1 MKTIMNF
8 ILKIFELLKSDPEI
22 SIAKYLIGVGLA
34 TNGIGSIIYYYQDNS
49 SQHILSYSSGFDIT
63 GYILIFVGLAI
74 LIRRYFTMKNNAVTL
89 AYGIGIENMDIHIP
103 IQAVP
108 KYERF
113 DCIKINLATIN
124 SYDRDKVID
133 NYKFNK
139 TLIEQRIQNKHSKK
153 VYIGALGSF
162 PYLFLL
168 GTLFRNAYSNIVIL
182 DYDRHAQGGGK
193 WYKLPSM
200 NESNLKIC
208 HELMYSEMSIE
219 DKINELNNSSSDE
232 VGIALS
238 YTFTVNKE
246 AIPSQLQSNTL
257 YLKNSLGIG
266 HDKLTNEEAQKA
278 LLNELSVYIA
288 TLWYQHKKVH
298 LFVSAQSSMYI
309 NMGKSYMNN
318 AHGVLVLHN
327 YDNASKT
334 YNWCIEFD
342 KGNITH

>member
-1 MKTIMNF
+1 MKSIMNF

-22 SIAKYLIGVGLA
+22 GLVKYLITAGVSS
-34 TNGIGSIIYYYQDNS
+34 NGIGSIIYHYQDKS
-49 SQHILSYSSGFDIT
+49 TQHTLSYSSGFDIT
-63 GYILIFVGLAI
+63 GYILIFIGLVI

-89 AYGIGIENMDIHIP
+89 AYGIGIENMDIHVP
-103 IQAVP
+103 IQAIP

-113 DCIKINLATIN
+113 DCIKINLATID

-139 TLIEQRIQNKHSKK
+139 TLIEQRIQNRNSVK
-153 VYIGALGSF
+153 VYVGALGSF

-193 WYKLPSM
+193 WYKLPPM
-200 NESNLKIC
+200 NENNLKVC

-238 YTFTVNKE
+238 YTFTVKKE
-246 AIPSQLQSNTL
+246 AIPSQLQDNTL

-266 HDKLTNEEAQKA
+266 HDKLSNEEAQKV
-278 LLNELSVYIA
+278 LLNEFSAYIA
-288 TLWYQHKKVH
+288 TLWNQHKKVH
-298 LFVSAQSSMYI
+298 LFVSAQASMCI
-309 NMGKSYMNN
+309 NIGKSYMNN

-327 YDNASKT
+327 YDNNAKS
-334 YNWCIEFD
+334 YNWSIEFD
-342 KGNITH
+342 RGTIK

>member
-22 SIAKYLIGVGLA
+22 SITKYLIGVGLA

-113 DCIKINLATIN
+113 DCIKINLATID

-139 TLIEQRIQNKHSKK
+139 TLIEQRIQNRNSAK
-153 VYIGALGSF
+153 VYVGALGSF

-193 WYKLPSM
+193 WYKLPPM
-200 NESNLKIC
+200 NENNLKVC
-208 HELMYSEMSIE
+208 HELMYSDMSIE
-219 DKINELNNSSSDE
+219 DKINELNNSSSGE

-246 AIPSQLQSNTL
+246 AIPSQLQGNTL

-278 LLNELSVYIA
+278 LLNELSAYIA
-288 TLWYQHKKVH
+288 TLWNQHKKVH
-298 LFVSAQSSMYI
+298 LFVSAQSSMCI
-309 NMGKSYMNN
+309 NIGKSYMNN

-327 YDNASKT
+327 YENNSKT
-334 YNWCIEFD
+334 YNWSIEFD
-342 KGNITH
+342 RGNVN